1 MKRNLFFLFAVLATT
16 FASATVTS
24 SNTLCW
30 IKVNNTCTNVVI
42 STALVDVGLPATNSI
57 DVSNFILTKNLRVGD
72 SLLKKVLSDDDPSDD
87 NPPLWSWQG
96 WAVVNAGTD
105 EATNLVWQA
114 TGVTSVDRQFAA
126 ATNDAL
132 VVANAFV
139 LHRSDPV
146 ASNPIYIRGQVECS
160 VARTQEATE
169 QITLM
174 ANAGLTDVYIED
186 IPWEDGKGP
195 ADGDKI
201 RFLTDN
207 AGTGT
212 VDYTWK
218 ADSKADS
225 NKWCLITNTLNP
237 STGRVTTVATP
248 IDNKTVVVPVGQG
261 FYFTR
266 KVPLGAT
273 APTVTW

>member
-1 MKRNLFFLFAVLATT
+1 MKRNLIFLFAVLATT

-57 DVSNFILTKNLRVGD
+57 DVSNFILTKNLHVGD
-72 SLLKKVLSDDDPSDD
+72 SLVKKVLSGGK
-87 NPPLWSWQG
+87 WSWQG
-96 WAVVNAGTD
+96 WAVVEDPGTS
-105 EATNLVWQA
+105 ALLWQA
-114 TGVTSVDRQFAA
+114 TGVTEGDRQFSAA
-126 ATNDAL
+126 ESTAL
-132 VVANAFV
+132 AVANAFV

-160 VARTQEATE
+160 VARTQEATQ

-218 ADSKADS
+218 ADS
-225 NKWCLITNTLNP
+225 NKWCLITNTFD
-237 STGRVTTVATP
+237 SETGRVTTVATP
-248 IDNKTVVVPVGQG
+248 IEDDTVSVPVGQG

>member
-42 STALVDVGLPATNSI
+42 STALVDVGLPATSSI
-57 DVSNFILTKNLRVGD
+57 DVSNFILTKNLHVGD
-72 SLLKKVLSDDDPSDD
+72 SLVKKVLSGGK
-87 NPPLWSWQG
+87 WSWQG
-96 WAVVNAGTD
+96 WAVVEDSGTS
-105 EATNLVWQA
+105 ALVWQA
-114 TGVTSVDRQFAA
+114 VSVTSGDRQFAE
-126 ATNDAL
+126 ATSDYL
-132 VVANAFV
+132 DVANAFV

-146 ASNPIYIRGQVECS
+146 ASNPIYIRGQVECA
-160 VARTQEATE
+160 VARTQTATE
-169 QITLM
+169 QVTLM

-186 IPWEDGKGP
+186 IPWTQGP
-195 ADGDKI
+195 AEGDKI

-212 VDYTWK
+212 IDYTWTK
-218 ADSKADS
+218 PSKEASACWCTNIVTVVGTGWLAHDEIVPDPVGADSVS
-225 NKWCLITNTLNP
+225 
-237 STGRVTTVATP
+237 
-248 IDNKTVVVPVGQG
+248 VPVGQG

-266 KVPLGAT
+266 KSTSGT
-273 APTVTW
+273 APSITWTVD

>member
-42 STALVDVGLPATNSI
+42 STALVDVGLPATSSI
-57 DVSNFILTKNLRVGD
+57 DVSNFILTKNLHVGD
-72 SLLKKVLSDDDPSDD
+72 SLTKKV
-87 NPPLWSWQG
+87 WSAENERWSRQG

-105 EATNLVWQA
+105 AAPNLVWQA
-114 TGVTSVDRQFAA
+114 TGVTDGNYQFAA
-126 ATNDAL
+126 ADSGAL
-132 VVANAFV
+132 AVANAFV

-146 ASNPIYIRGQVECS
+146 ASNPIYIRGQVECA
-160 VARTQEATE
+160 VARTQTATE
-169 QITLM
+169 QVTLM
-174 ANAGLTDVYIED
+174 ANAGLTDVDIAS
-186 IPWEDGKGP
+186 IPWTTAP
-195 ADGDKI
+195 ANGDKI

-212 VDYTWK
+212 VDYTWTTPDGGSS
-218 ADSKADS
+218 AC
-225 NKWCLITNTLNP
+225 WCTNIVSEV
-237 STGRVTTVATP
+237 STPFGSTYTETPTAASGVT
-248 IDNKTVVVPVGQG
+248 VPVGQG

-266 KVPLGAT
+266 KSTSGA
-273 APTVTW
+273 APSITWSVD